1 MTRSSPD
8 QDSDVALPDIGENV
22 GSLSSKV
29 VMVLGL
35 LSAIAALSTDMYLP
49 LFPAIAKAL
58 NTTPVGVQLS
68 LTAFMGGLAIGQ
80 LIIGPCS
87 DRYGRRKLL
96 LGGTALLTLASM
108 ACALSP
114 DIKVLIMARFFQGLG
129 GAAGIVLTR
138 TIIADLCP
146 GNRAAHYFNL
156 VLAIQGIAPIVAPLI
171 GGAAA
176 YFPWPVVF
184 VFMAIIALLTTLLS
198 YSFIDESLP
207 VAQRMTFS
215 TSGFANQFSSLM
227 RNRFYIGYTLIFAA
241 QFGALFA
248 YISASPFIYQS
259 LFGFSA
265 REFSIIFSVNAAIM
279 MVSSIVSAK
288 YVMRFGAK
296 RLVKMGVMG
305 TLAISLLLL
314 CASFVPQF
322 QRDMTLVLVF
332 GLMFTMAFVF
342 GNAASLALSA
352 TSSLKGT
359 GSAVMGAMQ
368 FGAAAITPPLVGL
381 GRSMSL
387 FPMSA
392 VLTGCSLLA
401 VLALLLT
408 GVKKGVRDE

>member
-1 MTRSSPD
+1 MTRPILH
-8 QDSDVALPDIGENV
+8 QDSEATLPHIRQNI
-22 GSLSSKV
+22 GSLSNKV

-58 NTTPVGVQLS
+58 STTPVGVQFS

-96 LGGTALLTLASM
+96 LGGTALLTLASI

-114 DIKVLIMARFFQGLG
+114 DIQVFIVARFFQGLG

-138 TIIADLCP
+138 TIIADRCP
-146 GNRAAHYFNL
+146 GNWAAHYFNL

-171 GGAAA
+171 GGVAAD
-176 YFPWPVVF
+176 FPWPVVF

-207 VAQRMTFS
+207 VAQRMAFS
-215 TSGFANQFSSLM
+215 TSVFVNQFSSLM
-227 RNRFYIGYTLIFAA
+227 KNRSYIGYTMIFSA

-265 REFSIIFSVNAAIM
+265 REFSIIFSINAAIM

-296 RLVKMGVMG
+296 RFVQMGVIG
-305 TLAISLLLL
+305 TLVISLLLL
-314 CASFVPQF
+314 FVSFVPQF
-322 QRDMTLVLVF
+322 QREMALILVF

-342 GNAASLALSA
+342 GNAASLALLA
-352 TSSLKGT
+352 TSSLRGT
-359 GSAVMGAMQ
+359 GSAVMGAIQ

-381 GRSMSL
+381 GSSMSL

-408 GVKKGVRDE
+408 GVNKGVRDE